1 MCQTQQQLNEL
12 SRKIGWVKNTPLPS
26 NENMKKLSLRITLIL
41 ILMGAFPLIAH
52 DVGGKENI
60 QCAVFYHSFIE
71 TDIYG
76 REKEG
81 GKTLYSISVNPLPS
95 TSFINEHFDI
105 PVMDESLGI
114 AWNTFIIK
122 IIAEKGSLISNLS
135 ENYVNTFPLNLE
147 STTKSF
153 KDFSRNDMYDDMLTS
168 FIDCINN
175 QTKPDVSLLEGISTN
190 EFAINLRDKY
200 YEKN

>member
-12 SRKIGWVKNTPLPS
+12 SRKIGWVKNTPLPL
-26 NENMKKLSLRITLIL
+26 NENMKKLSLRITLTL

-122 IIAEKGSLISNLS
+122 IIAETRNGISVS
-135 ENYVNTFPLNLE
+135 GNYQVLNYEDPPKVQPHPLNVAITN
-147 STTKSF
+147 TT
-153 KDFSRNDMYDDMLTS
+153 LT
-168 FIDCINN
+168 
-175 QTKPDVSLLEGISTN
+175 KR
-190 EFAINLRDKY
+190 EFEQRETRLKY
-200 YEKN
+200 CYMIF